1 MAVGKDTL
9 FDRFLA
15 PIFRTLIDR
24 DAIDTYRHSRNWEK
38 ASEQLRNPQI
48 NYPDYY
54 HSQNFHGIKG
64 GYLNLS
70 AAMSYDPIVQYVLP
84 PGESIVRSA
93 LIDRITSHPRRIL
106 DLGCGTG
113 STTLQLKQAFPQAE
127 VIGLDLSPYMLVV
140 AADKAQIANLDISF
154 CHGLAEATGF
164 PANSFDLVTASLL
177 FHELPPAIARDIL
190 RECFRLLQPGGEV
203 MILDGNQPVLRSTPW
218 LMEVFEEP
226 YIKAFA
232 QNSLDADLSA
242 IGFGAIETESIW
254 LIHQITRGV
263 KPIALRVEFAA
274 IESTGEAWAMG

>member
-15 PIFRTLIDR
+15 PIFRNLIDR
-24 DAIDTYRHSRNWEK
+24 DAIDAYYHSRDWEK
-38 ASEQLRNPQI
+38 ASEQFRNPQI
-48 NYPDYY
+48 DYPDYY
-54 HSQNFHGIKG
+54 FSQNFHGIKG
-64 GYLNLS
+64 GYLSLS
-70 AAMSYDPIVQYVLP
+70 AALSYDPIVQYVLP

-93 LIDRITSHPRRIL
+93 LIDSITCQPRRIL

-113 STTLQLKQAFPQAE
+113 STTLKLKQAFPQAE

-140 AADKAQIANLDISF
+140 AHDKAQTANLDISF
-154 CHGLAEATGF
+154 CHGLAEAAPF
-164 PANSFDLVTASLL
+164 PPNSFDLVTASLL
-177 FHELPPAIARDIL
+177 FHELPPAIVPDIL
-190 RECFRLLQPGGEV
+190 RECFRLLRSGGEV

-218 LMEVFEEP
+218 LMEIFEEP

-242 IGFGAIETESIW
+242 IGFGAVQTEAIW

-263 KPIALRVEFAA
+263 KPTALRVQFEA
-274 IESTGEAWAMG
+274 IEFTGEAWAMG